1 MYYSGALL
9 HAVTYTIIQIYA
21 LISSFVDEPCD
32 FFPPQCLYLILHMF
46 LVSATC
52 MLVIHRPTVAAVVDT
67 PSPIPIDDSDDEPRD
82 KGTASNPTSYK
93 EKDRRH

>member
-82 KGTASNPTSYK
+82 KGFEHEY
-93 EKDRRH
+93 DI